1 MTTFDDVPDHCRH
14 ALARLIARD
23 GEREEIARPG
33 IHSGNRDPFRVLFD
47 LGLIS
52 IEPTPGQ
59 RKRYARI
66 TDAGR
71 ALQPAVEAWQAQRK
85 AIAETHRRVQA
96 EVDALHAI
104 APDLL
109 AYVRERAGQDHAAR
123 ELAER
128 FDRQVVEYLDRG

>member
-1 MTTFDDVPDHCRH
+1 MTTFDDVPDYCRQT
-14 ALARLIARD
+14 LARMLD
-23 GEREEIARPG
+23 GREREIGWSG
-33 IHSGNRDPFRVLFD
+33 IFSGNRDPYAPLRD
-47 LGLIS
+47 LGLVS
-52 IEPTPGQ
+52 IRATPAG
-59 RKRYARI
+59 RKKFATI